1 MKNLRSIERVK
12 RMERDHLALPYEY
25 LSEMDELT
33 DEEFGQLVRGLMRY
47 SMGGA
52 PIPREGNL
60 RFFAARVMAREDRYQ
75 KAYSE
80 MSDKRKAAGKR
91 GAARRWGEETKDTAP
106 VASDSEGRASDN
118 SDIANDSKNS
128 NAILPIASD
137 SKNSQTEAEAEA
149 YTEADSTFL
158 SDQRKERKEGLSSSR
173 TQEKTRLVALG
184 CGKTHAPPTPVG
196 EILRSGARAS
206 PERADRW
213 DYERQRWVM
222 DGG

>member
-1 MKNLRSIERVK
+1 
-12 RMERDHLALPYEY
+12 MERDHLALPYEY

-106 VASDSEGRASDN
+106 VASDSEGIASDN

-149 YTEADSTFL
+149 YTEADSSFL
-158 SDQRKERKEGLSSSR
+158 AETRKEPKEFPSVLSRKE
-173 TQEKTRLVALG
+173 KTHLVALG
-184 CGKTHAPPTPVG
+184 CGKTPAPPTPVG
-196 EILRSGARAS
+196 EVVRSGARAS

>member
-1 MKNLRSIERVK
+1 MPSPSAATEFMVYCRTNQEV
-12 RMERDHLALPYEY
+12 
-25 LSEMDELT
+25 T
-33 DEEFGQLVRGLMRY
+33 DEDCNDNIDGCGVH
-47 SMGGA
+47 ST
-52 PIPREGNL
+52 
-60 RFFAARVMAREDRYQ
+60 D
-75 KAYSE
+75 
-80 MSDKRKAAGKR
+80 GKR
-91 GAARRWGEETKDTAP
+91 GAARRWGEEAKDTAP

-137 SKNSQTEAEAEA
+137 SKNSQAEAEAEAEA
-149 YTEADSTFL
+149 YTEADSSFL
-158 SDQRKERKEGLSSSR
+158 AETRKEPKEFPAGSR
-173 TQEKTRLVALG
+173 AQEKTLLVALG

-196 EILRSGARAS
+196 EVVRSGARAS

>member
-1 MKNLRSIERVK
+1 
-12 RMERDHLALPYEY
+12 MERDHLALPYEY
-25 LSEMDELT
+25 LSEMEELT
-33 DEEFGQLVRGLMRY
+33 DEEFGQLVRALMRY

-137 SKNSQTEAEAEA
+137 SKNSQAEAEAEA
-149 YTEADSTFL
+149 YTEANSSFL
-158 SDQRKERKEGLSSSR
+158 AETRKEPKEFPSVLSRKE
-173 TQEKTRLVALG
+173 KTHLVALG
-184 CGKTHAPPTPVG
+184 CGKTPAPPTPVG
-196 EILRSGARAS
+196 EVVRSGARAS

>member
-1 MKNLRSIERVK
+1 
-12 RMERDHLALPYEY
+12 MERDHLALPYEY
-25 LSEMDELT
+25 LSEMEELT
-33 DEEFGQLVRGLMRY
+33 DEEFGQLVRALMRY

-137 SKNSQTEAEAEA
+137 SKNSQAEAEAEAEAEA
-149 YTEADSTFL
+149 YTEADSSFL

-173 TQEKTRLVALG
+173 AQEKTLLVALG
-184 CGKTHAPPTPVG
+184 CGKTPAPPTPVG
-196 EILRSGARAS
+196 EVVRSGARAS

>member
-1 MKNLRSIERVK
+1 
-12 RMERDHLALPYEY
+12 MERDHLALPYEY

-33 DEEFGQLVRGLMRY
+33 DAEFGQLVRGLMRY

-91 GAARRWGEETKDTAP
+91 GAARRWGEEAKDTAP

-137 SKNSQTEAEAEA
+137 SKNSQAEAEAEAEA
-149 YTEADSTFL
+149 YTEADSSFL
-158 SDQRKERKEGLSSSR
+158 AETRKEPKEFPSVLSRKE
-173 TQEKTRLVALG
+173 KTHLVALG
-184 CGKTHAPPTPVG
+184 CGKTPAPPTPVG
-196 EILRSGARAS
+196 EVVRSGARAS